1 MALEAQATSA
11 LDVVFQFFHLWNTG
25 LSGDALVMLSDDV
38 VYDRVTMSVVM
49 GSADVAALFRDFGIG
64 TIYTVAWQITSFA
77 VNENVVF
84 TERVDVFR
92 HENGGA
98 IVLPVMGNLTV
109 VDERISVW
117 RDYFDVASFKSQLAA
132 VGARTPSGGPGSP

>member
-98 IVLPVMGNLTV
+98 IVLPVMGTLTV

-132 VGARTPSGGPGSP
+132 VGARTRSGGPDSP